1 MSIAEFT
8 AFYPQFAGFTPVV
21 VLTEYIR
28 QANARFASFSEED
41 AEEAR
46 RLYTAHKLTMYARVA
61 LLDGGE
67 PPATASGFGTPG
79 PGASVLLVSGERAAA
94 PAKNLAGGEVTG
106 NEQSP
111 QWGAATI
118 DGAGARYTYAQLAAA
133 GQAQQKIASKKVG
146 EVAVTYSSGT
156 SSSSVSVQTDLADLT
171 ETDFGLQLLS
181 LIKMYA
187 RPVYVP

>member
-1 MSIAEFT
+1 MTQAEFT

-21 VLTEYIR
+21 VMTEYIR
-28 QANARFASFSEED
+28 QANKRFSAFSAED

-61 LLDGGE
+61 LPDGV
-67 PPATASGFGTPG
+67 TP
-79 PGASVLLVSGERAAA
+79 S
-94 PAKNLAGGEVTG
+94 K
-106 NEQSP
+106 
-111 QWGAATI
+111 
-118 DGAGARYTYAQLAAA
+118 AQIAAA
-133 GQAQQKIASKKVG
+133 GQDQQKIASKKVG

-171 ETDFGLQLLS
+171 ETDFGMQLLG

-187 RPVYVP
+187 RSVYVP

>member
-1 MSIAEFT
+1 MTQTEFT
-8 AFYPQFAGFTPVV
+8 ALYPQFAGFTPVV
-21 VLTEYIR
+21 VMTEYIR
-28 QANARFASFSEED
+28 QANKRFSAFSAED

-61 LLDGGE
+61 LPDGV
-67 PPATASGFGTPG
+67 TPT
-79 PGASVLLVSGERAAA
+79 
-94 PAKNLAGGEVTG
+94 K
-106 NEQSP
+106 
-111 QWGAATI
+111 
-118 DGAGARYTYAQLAAA
+118 AQIAAA

-146 EVAVTYSSGT
+146 EVAVTYSSGA

-171 ETDFGLQLLS
+171 ETDFGMQLLS

>member
-1 MSIAEFT
+1 MTQAEFT

-21 VLTEYIR
+21 VMTEYIR
-28 QANARFASFSEED
+28 QANKRFSAFSAED

-61 LLDGGE
+61 LPDGV
-67 PPATASGFGTPG
+67 TP
-79 PGASVLLVSGERAAA
+79 S
-94 PAKNLAGGEVTG
+94 K
-106 NEQSP
+106 
-111 QWGAATI
+111 
-118 DGAGARYTYAQLAAA
+118 AQIAAA

-171 ETDFGLQLLS
+171 ETDFGLQLLG
-181 LIKMYA
+181 LIMLYS
-187 RPVYVP
+187 RSVYVP

>member
-1 MSIAEFT
+1 MTQAEFT

-21 VLTEYIR
+21 VMTEYIR
-28 QANARFASFSEED
+28 QANKRFSAFSAED

-61 LLDGGE
+61 LPDGV
-67 PPATASGFGTPG
+67 TP
-79 PGASVLLVSGERAAA
+79 S
-94 PAKNLAGGEVTG
+94 K
-106 NEQSP
+106 
-111 QWGAATI
+111 
-118 DGAGARYTYAQLAAA
+118 AQIAAA

-171 ETDFGLQLLS
+171 ETDFGLQLLG
-181 LIKMYA
+181 LIKLYS
-187 RPVYVP
+187 RSVYVP

>member
-1 MSIAEFT
+1 MTQSDFT
-8 AFYPQFAGFTPVV
+8 AFYPQFAGFTPAV

-28 QANARFASFSEED
+28 QVNDRFSSFTEED

-61 LLDGGE
+61 LPDGV
-67 PPATASGFGTPG
+67 TPT
-79 PGASVLLVSGERAAA
+79 
-94 PAKNLAGGEVTG
+94 K
-106 NEQSP
+106 
-111 QWGAATI
+111 
-118 DGAGARYTYAQLAAA
+118 AQIAAA

>member
-1 MSIAEFT
+1 MTQAEFT

-21 VLTEYIR
+21 VMTEYIR
-28 QANARFASFSEED
+28 QANKRFSAFSAED

-61 LLDGGE
+61 LPDGV
-67 PPATASGFGTPG
+67 TPT
-79 PGASVLLVSGERAAA
+79 
-94 PAKNLAGGEVTG
+94 K
-106 NEQSP
+106 
-111 QWGAATI
+111 
-118 DGAGARYTYAQLAAA
+118 ARIAAA

-146 EVAVTYSSGT
+146 EVAVTYSSGA
-156 SSSSVSVQTDLADLT
+156 SSSSVSVKTDLADLT

>member
-1 MSIAEFT
+1 MTQAEFT
-8 AFYPQFAGFTPVV
+8 AFYPQFASFTPVV
-21 VLTEYIR
+21 VMTEYIR
-28 QANARFASFSEED
+28 QANKRFSAFSAED

-61 LLDGGE
+61 LPDGV
-67 PPATASGFGTPG
+67 TPT
-79 PGASVLLVSGERAAA
+79 
-94 PAKNLAGGEVTG
+94 K
-106 NEQSP
+106 
-111 QWGAATI
+111 
-118 DGAGARYTYAQLAAA
+118 AQIAAA

-146 EVAVTYSSGT
+146 EVAVTYSSGA
-156 SSSSVSVQTDLADLT
+156 SSSSVSVKTDLADLT